1 MTDVN
6 NPYPMTDFTA
16 LSHQVADVARRAGQ
30 FIRQEAATFDRGR
43 IQHKG
48 LHDMVSYVDQEAEKM
63 LVAGLRE
70 LLPQAG
76 FITEEGTTGADSQAT
91 SVGTALT
98 WIIDPL
104 DGTTN
109 FIHGLPCY
117 SVSVALMEGP
127 ELVIGVVYEVNLDEC
142 FRAVRGG
149 GAFCNEQP
157 IRVSAAPA
165 LSQSLIATGF
175 PYSNF
180 HRVDDYLSILK
191 QFMSSTNGIRR
202 VGSAAVDLAWT
213 AAGRFDG
220 YFEFNINSYD
230 VAAGIL
236 LVREAGGHVTQFL
249 HDGDP
254 IFGRE
259 VLASNGTLHAEMQ
272 GVIGEFWEVK

>member
-1 MTDVN
+1 MTD
-6 NPYPMTDFTA
+6 YTQ
-16 LSHQVADVARRAGQ
+16 LSLQVADVARRAGQ
-30 FIRQEAATFDRGR
+30 FIRQEAAGFDRAQ

-48 LHDMVSYVDQEAEKM
+48 LHDMVSYVDQESERM
-63 LVAGLRE
+63 VVAGLRE
-70 LLPQAG
+70 LLPEAG
-76 FITEEGTTGADSQAT
+76 FITE
-91 SVGTALT
+91 LT

-117 SVSVALMEGP
+117 SVSVALMEGR
-127 ELVIGVVYEVNLDEC
+127 ELVVGVVYEVNLDEC

-149 GAFCNEQP
+149 GAFCNDQP
-157 IRVSAAPA
+157 IRVSDTPM
-165 LSQSLIATGF
+165 LDQSLVATGF

-180 HRVDDYLSILK
+180 HRVDTYLSILK
-191 QFMSSTNGIRR
+191 EFMRSTNGVRR

-236 LVREAGGHVTQFL
+236 LVREAGGQVTQFL
-249 HDGDP
+249 KDGDP
-254 IFGRE
+254 VFGRE
-259 VLASNGTLHAEMQ
+259 VVASNGHVHAEMQ
-272 GVIGEFWEVK
+272 GIIGPFWE

>member
-1 MTDVN
+1 MTD
-6 NPYPMTDFTA
+6 YTQ
-16 LSHQVADVARRAGQ
+16 LSLQVADVARRAGQ
-30 FIRQEAATFDRGR
+30 FIRQEAAGFDRSR

-48 LHDMVSYVDQEAEKM
+48 LHDLVSYVDQESER
-63 LVAGLRE
+63 LVVAGLRE

-76 FITEEGTTGADSQAT
+76 FITEEGTTGSDSQAT
-91 SVGTALT
+91 SAGTELT

-117 SVSVALMEGP
+117 SVSVALMEGR
-127 ELVIGVVYEVNLDEC
+127 ELVVGVVYEVNLDEC

-149 GAFCNEQP
+149 GAFCNDQP
-157 IRVSAAPA
+157 IRVSDTSA
-165 LSQSLIATGF
+165 LGQGLVATGF

-180 HRVDDYLSILK
+180 HRVDTYLSILK
-191 QFMSSTNGIRR
+191 EFMRATNGVRR

-213 AAGRFDG
+213 AAGRFEG

-236 LVREAGGHVTQFL
+236 LVREAGGQVTQFL
-249 HDGDP
+249 HEGDP
-254 IFGRE
+254 VFGRE
-259 VLASNGTLHAEMQ
+259 VLASNGRVHAEMQ
-272 GVIGEFWEVK
+272 GIIGQYWQ

>member
-1 MTDVN
+1 MI
-6 NPYPMTDFTA
+6 DFNQ
-16 LSHQVADVARRAGQ
+16 LSLQVAEVARRAGQ
-30 FIRQEAATFDRGR
+30 FIHQEAATFDRGR

-48 LHDMVSYVDQEAEKM
+48 LHDMVSYVDQEAEKL

-70 LLPQAG
+70 LLPEAG
-76 FITEEGTTGADSQAT
+76 FITEEGTTGGSSQAT
-91 SVGTALT
+91 SAGTGLT

-109 FIHGLPCY
+109 FIHGLPIY
-117 SVSVALMEGP
+117 SVSVALMQGR
-127 ELVIGVVYEVNLDEC
+127 ELVIGVVYEVNQQEC

-157 IRVSAAPA
+157 IRVSSTQD
-165 LSQSLIATGF
+165 LNHSLIATGF

-180 HRVDDYLSILK
+180 NRIDTYLPILK
-191 QFMSSTNGIRR
+191 EFMRRTNGVRR
-202 VGSAAVDLAWT
+202 VGSAAIDLAWV

-259 VLASNGTLHAEMQ
+259 VVASNTAVHAEMQ
-272 GVIGEFWEVK
+272 EVIGEHWPAHAPA

>member
-1 MTDVN
+1 
-6 NPYPMTDFTA
+6 MTDFTQ
-16 LSHQVADVARRAGQ
+16 LSHQVAAVARRAGQ
-30 FIRQEAATFDRGR
+30 FIRQEAATFDRAHV
-43 IQHKG
+43 QHKG
-48 LHDMVSYVDQEAEKM
+48 LHDMVSYVDQESERM
-63 LVAGLRE
+63 VVAGLRE

-76 FITEEGTTGADSQAT
+76 FITEEGTTGGDSQAT
-91 SVGTALT
+91 NAGTELT

-117 SVSVALMEGP
+117 SVSIALLEGT

-149 GAFCNEQP
+149 GAFCNEEP
-157 IRVSAAPA
+157 IRVSGTPA
-165 LSQSLIATGF
+165 LGQSLVATGF

-180 HRVDDYLSILK
+180 HRVDAYLAILK
-191 QFMSSTNGIRR
+191 EFMRGTNGVRR

-236 LVREAGGHVTQFL
+236 LVREAGGRVTQFL

-259 VLASNGTLHAEMQ
+259 VVASNGSVHAEMQ
-272 GVIGEFWEVK
+272 GLIGQYWQQ